1 MTTDSPACIHRIHDG
16 KIHEYIFTEV
26 SRRAL
31 DEMFAIIEEI
41 VSDAAR
47 NNRPEDQYNPTLL
60 DSSIGIQPLNHAFQ
74 KMQPL
79 AHRYPAI
86 QRARIAIIVPPT
98 PLLGTISKIIRT
110 VTPMRFYKPGERNQ
124 ALAWL
129 REAQVM
135 SQG

>member
-1 MTTDSPACIHRIHDG
+1 MKNDSPACIHRLHDG
-16 KIHEYIFTEV
+16 KIHEYAFTEV

-41 VSDAAR
+41 VSEAAR

-79 AHRYPAI
+79 VSQYPAI
-86 QRARIAIIVPPT
+86 RQARIAIIVPPS
-98 PLLGTISKIIRT
+98 PLVGTISKILRT

-129 REAQVM
+129 REVHATR
-135 SQG
+135 QG